1 MAGKLG
7 LGPSEMISLE
17 ETLKHIP
24 NVNQEGLRGGVLYH
38 DGQFDDARLSI
49 SLAQTASKNDAVLS
63 NYSKVIRLLKEDEEI
78 TGAQVQD
85 VLSGEV
91 FDVRAKVVINCTGV
105 FADDVLKMDNP
116 EAKATI
122 RPSQGVHIVLDKSF
136 LPGDEAIM
144 VPQTTDGRV
153 LFAVPWH
160 DVVIVGTTDT
170 PLKDRLLDP
179 IAHEDEIQFILDNAG
194 MYMSKKPTKADILS
208 VFAGLR
214 PLAANESVSEST
226 KEVSR
231 HHKVLVSPS
240 GLISVLGGKWTT
252 YRKMGEDAIDNA
264 LVVGALPPRKC
275 QTENMPINGYEI
287 APDWSD
293 PLHVYGSY
301 RKKIRKR
308 IEKDNE
314 QSLSDKFPLFPS
326 MIRWAVKKEMA
337 MTLEDVLARRTRAI
351 LFDAKEARKIAPEV
365 ARLMAQYL
373 GEDARWITRQ
383 VEEFHAFSNPYV
395 VN

>member
-1 MAGKLG
+1 
-7 LGPSEMISLE
+7 
-17 ETLKHIP
+17 
-24 NVNQEGLRGGVLYH
+24 
-38 DGQFDDARLSI
+38 
-49 SLAQTASKNDAVLS
+49 
-63 NYSKVIRLLKEDEEI
+63 
-78 TGAQVQD
+78 
-85 VLSGEV
+85 
-91 FDVRAKVVINCTGV
+91 
-105 FADDVLKMDNP
+105 
-116 EAKATI
+116 
-122 RPSQGVHIVLDKSF
+122 
-136 LPGDEAIM
+136 
-144 VPQTTDGRV
+144 
-153 LFAVPWH
+153 
-160 DVVIVGTTDT
+160 VVIVGTTDT
-170 PLKDRLLDP
+170 PLEQRDLDP
-179 IAHEDEIQFILDNAG
+179 VAQEDEIKFILDNAG

-214 PLAANESVSEST
+214 PLAASENGSETT

-275 QTENMPINGYEI
+275 QTENMPIHGYEV
-287 APDWSD
+287 APDWTD
-293 PLHVYGSY
+293 PLHVYGSF

-308 IEKDNE
+308 IEKNKE
-314 QSLSDKFPLFPS
+314 QSLSDKFPLYPS

-373 GEDARWITRQ
+373 GRDARWIT
-383 VEEFHAFSNPYV
+383 EELAKFHDFSDSYV
-395 VN
+395 VK

>member
-1 MAGKLG
+1 
-7 LGPSEMISLE
+7 
-17 ETLKHIP
+17 
-24 NVNQEGLRGGVLYH
+24 
-38 DGQFDDARLSI
+38 
-49 SLAQTASKNDAVLS
+49 
-63 NYSKVIRLLKEDEEI
+63 
-78 TGAQVQD
+78 
-85 VLSGEV
+85 
-91 FDVRAKVVINCTGV
+91 VVINCTGV

-179 IAHEDEIQFILDNAG
+179 IAQEDEIQFILDNAG

-214 PLAANESVSEST
+214 PLAASDNGNEST

-275 QTENMPINGYEI
+275 QTENMPIHGYEV

-308 IEKDNE
+308 IEKENE